1 MTIYFLVPKLIDPAC
16 HKASG
21 GIISNLRM
29 IEEISVSQKV
39 VCIPMLYNSVP
50 AELREAKSVI
60 IEFPDTSRHG
70 RLQYTIERYTRY
82 RQRVDE
88 AIGRH
93 GKGVL
98 ISTRAT
104 IPVAYNVASR
114 LGMPLVIITRAFE
127 DMEQAGLRP
136 RSDTGTVFR
145 WAEGV
150 ANSKRIAKAYRAAD
164 LIVTNSD
171 YMRHEIKDLFSTESP
186 VSVIYPSMDLP
197 RCKPTVNQL
206 EKIGFINK
214 GVRKGRNLI
223 LELTRQLPDKKFL
236 IYGERLEPENSQ
248 PIKNVQNMGHQNDR
262 VTMFGSAD
270 LFLVPSVWDEPYG
283 RVAAEAI
290 WCGKPVVVSKKGGLP
305 EAAPNELF
313 WEESAD
319 PRRWKKKIEWLED
332 PAHRL
337 DIRNAIEGAQA
348 HIAARDGSLME
359 ELCGK
364 LDEIICSNGHP
375 SSVTVG

>member
-1 MTIYFLVPKLIDPAC
+1 MPIYFLVPKLIDPAC

-29 IEEISVSQKV
+29 IEKISASHNV
-39 VCIPMLYNSVP
+39 VCIPMLSSGVP
-50 AELREAKSVI
+50 AGLREAESVI
-60 IEFPDTSRHG
+60 IELPDTSRHG
-70 RLQYTIERYTRY
+70 RLQYTVERYTRY

-88 AIGRH
+88 AIRRH

-98 ISTRAT
+98 ISARAT
-104 IPVAYNVASR
+104 IPVAYNVASQ
-114 LGMPLVIITRAFE
+114 LGIALVIVTRAFE

-136 RSDTGTVFR
+136 RSDKNSVFR

-150 ANSKRIAKAYRAAD
+150 VNRKKIAKAYRAAD

-171 YMRHEIKDLFSTESP
+171 YMRHEIKDLFGTESP

-197 RCKPTVNQL
+197 RCKPIINRVKT
-206 EKIGFINK
+206 IGFINK
-214 GVRKGRNLI
+214 GVRKGRDLI
-223 LELTRQLPDKKFL
+223 LELARQLPKKKFL
-236 IYGERLEPENSQ
+236 IYGEPLKAGNNQRFTNLE
-248 PIKNVQNMGHQNDR
+248 NMGHQNDR
-262 VTMFGSAD
+262 VAMFGSAD

-305 EAAPNELF
+305 EAAPNQLF

-319 PRRWKKKIEWLED
+319 PEQWKKKIEWLED
-332 PAHRL
+332 SAHRV
-337 DIRNAIEGAQA
+337 DIRKAIEGAQA
-348 HIAARDGSLME
+348 HIASRDGSLME
-359 ELCGK
+359 ELCGQ
-364 LDEIICSNGHP
+364 LDEVTRSNGHP
-375 SSVTVG
+375 LSVTVV